1 MRGVATAVALRALL
15 VLALLLAPLVPGR
28 AFAQE
33 PVSDCDTGDCAPR
46 GAGQRETASDE
57 LAQSAARIRQA
68 RTDFVLSLRHLLE
81 ALPGTYGDE
90 GPALRAAT
98 AGMADA
104 LRRWDRA
111 IRAYQTPLEKVTG
124 QADVHVALG
133 TVLLER
139 GRAKQAVEEFTAASR
154 LAPDRAAV
162 FLLLGLAFD
171 AVGRH
176 ADAAKAFT
184 RAATL
189 PPGNADNAGKAGKAV
204 AAYAGAQQWRQS
216 DRPGAALEGLQ
227 AFNRAVEPQ
236 LPLAA
241 VPAQQPFPR
250 AGLLRE
256 SAGVAPIWPPA
267 RYAPGFD
274 ALARGSYAE
283 AVAGFD
289 RAVAQDPLVAP
300 LPTGAVAPLA
310 AGVTALRAGQL
321 RAALEHVKAAV
332 AAAPDAAEPRRLLAL
347 ALRADDRADEAIEQL
362 QQAVRLDPTD
372 ERARL
377 ALGRTLASAGRSA
390 MAERAFRDTL
400 SAIPMSAHSHF
411 ELGRL
416 YDAAGRHREAADAF
430 AAAAAR
436 PPIIGEER
444 VHELRGRALIADT
457 DFDGAIQAFTR
468 RVEVSPNYA
477 PAHRALAEA
486 YKQLG
491 RDDEA
496 LAELTAAALIE
507 PADALAHAGRAQL
520 HLRSGR
526 YQDAAGAARA
536 ALARD
541 GSNLTALYALGSA
554 LVRLGR
560 AAEGEEALA
569 RFRAGQDAARASD
582 ERGWELRLLRQT
594 AAAHL
599 ERGELT
605 EAIERL
611 QAAVALQPD
620 AEGYSALGVALTRAG
635 RTSDALDALE
645 QAVARGG
652 GSTVHALMADLLA
665 ALGRIDDSRRHLA
678 LAERAR
684 DERFRDGAPR

>member
-1 MRGVATAVALRALL
+1 MATGLGLRALL
-15 VLALLLAPLVPGR
+15 VSALLWAPLAPVR
-28 AFAQE
+28 ALAQE
-33 PVSDCDTGDCAPR
+33 SVFECDTGDCAGKR
-46 GAGQRETASDE
+46 DTAPDE

-68 RTDFVLSLRHLLE
+68 RTDFVRSLRHLLE

-111 IRAYQTPLEKVTG
+111 IRAYQTPLEKVVG
-124 QADVHVALG
+124 QPDVHVALG

-139 GRAKQAVEEFTAASR
+139 GRAKQAVEEFTVASR
-154 LAPDRAAV
+154 LAPDRAPV

-176 ADAAKAFT
+176 ADAAKAFR

-189 PPGNADNAGKAGKAV
+189 PPGSADNAGKAGKAV
-204 AAYAGAQQWRQS
+204 AAYAGAQQLRQS
-216 DRPGAALEGLQ
+216 GTREAALEGLQ
-227 AFNRAVEPQ
+227 AFSRAVESQ

-241 VPAQQPFPR
+241 ASAQQPFPR

-256 SAGVAPIWPPA
+256 SAGVAPVWPPA
-267 RYAPGFD
+267 RYVPAFE

-283 AVAGFD
+283 AVEALD
-289 RAVAQDPLVAP
+289 RAVTQDPLVAP
-300 LPTGAVAPLA
+300 LPSGAVAPLA
-310 AGVTALRAGQL
+310 AGLTALRAGHLQV
-321 RAALEHVKAAV
+321 ALEHVRAAV
-332 AAAPDAAEPRRLLAL
+332 TAAPDAAEPRRLLAL
-347 ALRADDRADEAIEQL
+347 ELGADDRADEAIEQL
-362 QQAVRLDPTD
+362 RHAIRLDPAD

-377 ALGRTLASAGRSA
+377 ALGRTLVSAGQAA
-390 MAERAFRDTL
+390 MAERTFRDTL
-400 SAIPMSAHSHF
+400 THIPTSAHSHF

-416 YDAAGRHREAADAF
+416 YDTAGRHREAADAF
-430 AAAAAR
+430 AAAAAIA
-436 PPIIGEER
+436 PILGEER
-444 VHELRGRALIADT
+444 VHELMGRALIADT

-477 PAHRALAEA
+477 PAHRALGEM
-486 YKQLG
+486 YLQVG

-520 HLRSGR
+520 HLRNGR

-541 GSNLTALYALGSA
+541 GTNLSALYALGTA

-560 AAEGEEALA
+560 AGDGEEALA
-569 RFRAGQDAARASD
+569 RFRAGQDAARARD
-582 ERGWELRLLRQT
+582 ERAWELRLLRQT

-599 ERGELT
+599 ERGELA
-605 EAIERL
+605 EAVERL
-611 QAAVALQPD
+611 QTAVALQPD
-620 AEGYSALGVALTRAG
+620 AQTYAALGAVLKRAG
-635 RTSDALDALE
+635 RTQDALDALE
-645 QAVARGG
+645 KAVAAQGG
-652 GSTVHALMADLLA
+652 VPMVHALMADLLA
-665 ALGRIDDSRRHLA
+665 ALGRIDDSRRHAA
-678 LAERAR
+678 LAARAR
-684 DERFRDGAPR
+684 DERLRAGALR

>member
-1 MRGVATAVALRALL
+1 M
-15 VLALLLAPLVPGR
+15 LALLLAPGAPGR
-28 AFAQE
+28 AFAQDPAPE
-33 PVSDCDTGDCAPR
+33 CETGDCALR
-46 GAGQRETASDE
+46 GAGQADTASDE

-98 AGMADA
+98 AGMAEA
-104 LRRWDRA
+104 LGRWDRA
-111 IRAYQTPLEKVTG
+111 IRAYQAPLQKVTG
-124 QADVHVALG
+124 NADVHVALG
-133 TVLLER
+133 TLQLER
-139 GRAKQAVEEFTAASR
+139 GRPKQAVEEFTAASR
-154 LAPDRAAV
+154 LAPDRAPV
-162 FLLLGLAFD
+162 FVLLGLAFD

-189 PPGNADNAGKAGKAV
+189 PPGNAV
-204 AAYAGAQQWRQS
+204 AAYAAAQQWRQS
-216 DRPGAALEGLQ
+216 GAPGAAVEGLQ
-227 AFNRAVEPQ
+227 AFHRAVEPQ
-236 LPLAA
+236 LPPAA
-241 VPAQQPFPR
+241 ARTQQPFPR

-274 ALARGSYAE
+274 ALARGAYAE
-283 AVAGFD
+283 ALAAFD
-289 RAVAQDPLVAP
+289 RAVAQDPLVVPPPA
-300 LPTGAVAPLA
+300 AAAAPLA
-310 AGVTALRAGQL
+310 AGRSALRAGRLRQALVQL
-321 RAALEHVKAAV
+321 EAAV

-347 ALRADDRADEAIEQL
+347 ALGADDRFDDAVEQL
-362 QQAVRLDPTD
+362 QHAVRLDPTD

-390 MAERAFRDTL
+390 MAEQAFRDTL
-400 SAIPMSAHSHF
+400 IVMPKSAQSHF

-416 YDAAGRHREAADAF
+416 YDTAGRHRDAADAF
-430 AAAAAR
+430 AASAAVQ
-436 PPIIGEER
+436 PILGEER
-444 VHELRGRALIADT
+444 VHELTGRALVADA
-457 DFDGAIQAFTR
+457 DFDGAIRAFAR
-468 RVEVSPNYA
+468 RVEVSPNHA
-477 PAHRALAEA
+477 PAHRALGET
-486 YKQLG
+486 YLQLG

-507 PADALAHAGRAQL
+507 PADALAHAVRAQL

-541 GSNLTALYALGSA
+541 GANPTGLYALGTA
-554 LVRLGR
+554 LLRLGR
-560 AAEGEEALA
+560 AAEGEDALA
-569 RFRAGQDAARASD
+569 RFRAGQDAARASE
-582 ERGWELRLLRQT
+582 ERVWELRLLRQS

-599 ERGELT
+599 ERGEL
-605 EAIERL
+605 ADAVERL

-620 AEGYSALGVALTRAG
+620 VEAYSTLGAVLNRAG
-635 RTSDALDALE
+635 RTQAALEALE

-652 GSTVHALMADLLA
+652 GPAVHALLADVLA

-678 LAERAR
+678 LAARAR
-684 DERFRDGAPR
+684 DERFSAGAPR